1 MKVSAP
7 DRAGAPRFLEAARS
21 SDWIPLWP
29 SHPEPVRFRNNGL
42 LRAVCFLQVGWAW
55 TPPHPCPAL
64 MAPPDF
70 LSLPHIDCA
79 CGWQCLAPKSFPQ
92 GHQVTAPLWV
102 TQQGQPGTRERMHG
116 QVCGPGFLVP
126 EGPGCHPVGSSQ
138 ASQKRRQDTQLEV
151 GCMEDKHTRAPR
163 GGEQWSFLPPPP
175 PLAFSLVSPE
185 SETTELSGLAMAPA

>member
-92 GHQVTAPLWV
+92 GHQVTAPRWV

-116 QVCGPGFLVP
+116 QVVAQGSWCRRDPVVILWALPKPPKRGGRIHSWRWVVWRTNIPGHL
-126 EGPGCHPVGSSQ
+126 GVGSSG
-138 ASQKRRQDTQLEV
+138 L
-151 GCMEDKHTRAPR
+151 
-163 GGEQWSFLPPPP
+163 SFPLPPRW
-175 PLAFSLVSPE
+175 LSHWSPQ
-185 SETTELSGLAMAPA
+185 SQRQQNFLD